1 MIRSGDLCRS
11 HRVSVGM
18 QASHSPT
25 MIPANCHAVRSLMEN
40 PPTAKIAPHKIMKA
54 IGNYTTNILH
64 NQYFMRQ
71 TTLVQTERNGACT
84 NC

>member
-1 MIRSGDLCRS
+1 
-11 HRVSVGM
+11 
-18 QASHSPT
+18 
-25 MIPANCHAVRSLMEN
+25 
-40 PPTAKIAPHKIMKA
+40 MKA